1 MDMEVKAVISCV
13 SCGDTRPDG
22 HNMVGECSQCHK
34 MVWVSQNLN
43 DKIKESDCPIWC
55 THCIEAA
62 GERGDTTIRPVSYEE
77 LLEAKKEE
85 KAETEKGMW
94 GVPFPLVNPQA
105 ESEYFEVAKSAN
117 EQLRK
122 KLDKSLPAMC
132 TAYMSRLKV
141 FHSTLDLS
149 IACTVAS
156 FVEMFLVERRERLG
170 EGNVFEGYNRDQ
182 EVTIMAFIFGVKEA
196 VRLWHK
202 KNPNK
207 TADNYDPD
215 SETFDPSGLS
225 AEDMAAWEGGMK
237 YWSEELRKVVGEE
250 D

>member
-1 MDMEVKAVISCV
+1 
-13 SCGDTRPDG
+13 
-22 HNMVGECSQCHK
+22 
-34 MVWVSQNLN
+34 MVWMSQDLD
-43 DKIKESDCPIWC
+43 DKRKESDCPLWC

-62 GERGDTTIRPVSYEE
+62 SKQENTKIQPVTYDG
-77 LLEAKKEE
+77 LLEAKKHEG
-85 KAETEKGMW
+85 ETEEGMW
-94 GVPFPLVNPQA
+94 GVPLPLVNSEA
-105 ESEYFEVAKSAN
+105 EEEYFEVAREAN
-117 EQLRK
+117 ERLRE

-170 EGNVFEGYNRDQ
+170 KGKIFDGYSRDQ
-182 EVTIMAFIFGVKEA
+182 EVTIMAFVFGVKEA

-202 KNPNK
+202 KNPNRK
-207 TADNYDPD
+207 PEHYDPD

-225 AEDMAAWEGGMK
+225 PEDMESWESGMK
-237 YWSEELRKVVGEE
+237 YWSEELGKVVG
-250 D
+250 DKD